1 MTHLCIIFAVHLGTV
16 VFSMTKKNAK
26 LELDRLLEK
35 DGSLSLRNLSSSEM
49 SLTMQT
55 AVVVLFIL
63 I

>member
-1 MTHLCIIFAVHLGTV
+1 MTPLCIIFAVHLGTV